1 MTTTGF
7 FVTVEG
13 GEGAGKTTAI
23 RSIEQVLM
31 QAGYEVVVTREPGGI
46 AIAEQIREVILDK
59 NNVTMDGRTEALL
72 YAAARRQHLVEKVRP
87 ALQAGKAVLCDRF
100 IDSSLAYQ
108 GYARGL
114 GIDEIF
120 DINRFAI
127 DGTMPDLTLFLDV
140 SPEVGLAR
148 IHANREREVN
158 RLDLEALSF
167 HERVRAGYRQ
177 LLERFPD
184 RIIRVD
190 ADQSESDVVRAL
202 SDVVTDR
209 LRSRNTTKQNSV

>member
-167 HERVRAGYRQ
+167 HEQVRAGYRQ

-209 LRSRNTTKQNSV
+209 LHSRNTTKQNSV